1 LEFVKIGLN
10 IRPYCIEFLE
20 KLSKYYEIF
29 VFTASSSNYA
39 NTIINYLDPESKY
52 INGILTR
59 NNCMETKN
67 GFFVKD
73 LRIIKNRELKNM
85 IIVDNLAHSFGFQ
98 IENGIPILEWH
109 NNKKKD
115 SELKYLMDYLL
126 EILYADDVREFNK
139 KRLKLTELAFMKLED
154 LML

>member
-1 LEFVKIGLN
+1 
-10 IRPYCIEFLE
+10 
-20 KLSKYYEIF
+20 
-29 VFTASSSNYA
+29 
-39 NTIINYLDPESKY
+39 
-52 INGILTR
+52 
-59 NNCMETKN
+59 METKN

-139 KRLKLTELAFMKLED
+139 KRLRLTELAFMKLED